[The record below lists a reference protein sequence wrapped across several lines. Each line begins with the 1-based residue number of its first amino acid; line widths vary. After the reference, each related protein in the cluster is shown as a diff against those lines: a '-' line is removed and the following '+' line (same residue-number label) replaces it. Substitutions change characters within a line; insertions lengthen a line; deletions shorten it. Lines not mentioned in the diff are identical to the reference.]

1 MGKNSLTLAIICSLL
16 LLGCG
21 EQSKKG
27 EDKSFE
33 ASKPNIVYILADD
46 LGYGDL
52 GVYGQKKFST
62 PNIDKLA
69 KQGLLF
75 TQHYSGSTV
84 CAPSRSALMTGMHT
98 GHTPIR
104 GNKSNTEEG
113 QFPLRAEALTMAEVL
128 KKVGYTTGAFGKW
141 GLGFIGSEGDPNKQG
156 FDQFY
161 GYNCQGQAHRYYP
174 THLWDNEQ
182 KVVLDGNDTK
192 HTMHYAPDLIHRKA
206 LDFIRSNADGPFFLY
221 VPSVIPHAELI
232 VPKDSIWA
240 TFENT
245 FEEKPWGEDNSSGSR
260 WKGNDYG
267 SKDYHPKGYA
277 SQEKPRATF
286 AAMVSRLD
294 QQVGEIVLLLEQLG
308 IEENTL
314 VIFTS
319 DNGPHMEGGA
329 DPNFFNSS
337 GIVRG
342 RKRDLYEGGIR
353 VPMIAKWPGT
363 IEPNRETDHISAF
376 WDILP
381 TLAELSGAEIPK
393 NIDGISIVPT
403 LKNTEG
409 QQKHNHL
416 YWEFHEQ
423 NGKQAVRF
431 DDWKGVRLNVY
442 DNPNAL
448 IELYNLSNDVK
459 ELQNVA
465 GEHPEIVLKMETLM
479 TTSRTD
485 NPDFP
490 FTKD

>member
-1 MGKNSLTLAIICSLL
+1 MGKDSLTLVLMCSLL
-16 LLGCG
+16 FLGCK
-21 EQSKKG
+21 QHSKNP
-27 EDKSFE
+27 E
-33 ASKPNIVYILADD
+33 AKPPETSKPNIVYVLADD

-52 GVYGQKKFST
+52 SIYGQEKFST

-69 KQGLLF
+69 EQGLLF

-113 QFPLRAEALTMAEVL
+113 QFPIKAETLTVAEVL
-128 KKVGYTTGAFGKW
+128 KKAGYTTGAFGKW
-141 GLGFIGSEGDPNKQG
+141 GLGFIGTEGDPNKQG

-174 THLWDNEQ
+174 THLWDNQQ
-182 KVVLDGNDTK
+182 KIILEGNDTK
-192 HTMHYAPDLIHRKA
+192 NTVLYAPDLIHRKA
-206 LDFIRSNADGPFFLY
+206 LDFIKSNAERPFFLY

-232 VPKDSIWA
+232 VPKDSIWN
-240 TFENT
+240 TFENV
-245 FEEKPWGEDNSSGSR
+245 FEEDPWGKDNNSGSR
-260 WKGNDYG
+260 RKGNDYG
-267 SKDYHPKGYA
+267 SDDYHPKGYA

-294 QQVGEIVLLLEQLG
+294 KQVGEIVQLLEQLG
-308 IEENTL
+308 ISENTL
-314 VIFTS
+314 IIFTS

-329 DPNFFNSS
+329 DPDFFNSS

-353 VPMIAKWPGT
+353 VPMIAKWPSA
-363 IEPNRETDHISAF
+363 IKPNQKTDHVSAF

-381 TLAELSGAEIPK
+381 TLAELAGAEIPK
-393 NIDGISIVPT
+393 NIDGISMVPT
-403 LKNTEG
+403 LKDTNE

-431 DDWKGVRLNVY
+431 DDWKGIRLNVY
-442 DNPNAL
+442 ENPKAP
-448 IELYNLSNDVK
+448 IELYDLSKDIK
-459 ELQNVA
+459 ELNNVA
-465 GEHPEIVLKMETLM
+465 AENPEIVAKMVTLM
-479 TTSRTD
+479 ETSRTD
-485 NPDFP
+485 NADFP
-490 FTKD
+490 FKEN

>member
-1 MGKNSLTLAIICSLL
+1 MEKCNLKWVLIYTLLF
-16 LLGCG
+16 LGCK
-21 EQSKKG
+21 QHNSP
-27 EDKSFE
+27 E
-33 ASKPNIVYILADD
+33 AKPRETSKPNIVYILADD

-52 GVYGQKKFST
+52 SIYGQEKFRT

-69 KQGLLF
+69 EQGLLF

-113 QFPLRAEALTMAEVL
+113 QFPIRAEAFTVAEVL
-128 KKVGYTTGAFGKW
+128 KKAGYSTGAFGKW
-141 GLGFIGSEGDPNKQG
+141 GLGFIGTEGDPNKQG

-182 KVVLDGNDTK
+182 KVVLEGNDTK
-192 HTMHYAPDLIHRKA
+192 NTVVYAPDLIHKKA
-206 LDFIRSNADGPFFLY
+206 LDFIKSNAERPFFLY
-221 VPSVIPHAELI
+221 IPSVIPHAELI
-232 VPKDSIWA
+232 VPKDSIWN
-240 TFENT
+240 TFENV
-245 FEEKPWGEDNSSGSR
+245 FEEAPWGTENNSGSR

-267 SKDYHPKGYA
+267 SEDYHPKGYA

-294 QQVGEIVLLLEQLG
+294 TQVGEIVHLLEQLG
-308 IEENTL
+308 ISENTL

-329 DPNFFNSS
+329 DPDFFNSS

-353 VPMIAKWPGT
+353 VPMIAHWPGT
-363 IEPNRETDHISAF
+363 IEPDRKTDHLSAF

-381 TLAELSGAEIPK
+381 TLAELAGAEIPK
-393 NIDGISIVPT
+393 DIDGISMVPT
-403 LKNTEG
+403 LKGINE

-423 NGKQAVRF
+423 NGKQAIRF
-431 DDWKGVRLNVY
+431 DDWKGIRLNVY
-442 DNPNAL
+442 DDPEAP
-448 IELYNLSNDVK
+448 IELYDLSKDIK
-459 ELQNVA
+459 ELNNVA
-465 GEHPEIVLKMETLM
+465 SENPEIVAQIQTLM
-479 TTSRTD
+479 ETSRTD

-490 FTKD
+490 FKGN